1 MKRTDAKKQLSRRE
15 AFHVLWADFRL
26 CLREM
31 PGLVLSRLA
40 VRIFSAVSPYAGI
53 WFSARLVD
61 ELAGDK
67 DPQKLMLWAVLAL
80 ASAAIISLASAL
92 LDRKLYAQSAT
103 FWRRVERI
111 YTDKFLRMDYVKC
124 EDPAVRQHH
133 STIRRNMEGPGKGIG
148 NAMNILGDLV
158 SAIVSILA
166 GVGMALSFFQSRV
179 PPSGGALQVLDR
191 PVMLILAAGLIL
203 LASMLSP
210 ALSNRSEQ
218 IQASYAGYH
227 RLANSLFGHFSGLGA
242 KDKIAADVRIF
253 RLERISDRFNF
264 DKEGIFSSGGI
275 YAKLLRGKVG
285 LLAASGAAASQ
296 LFSGVVY
303 LYVCLKA
310 WAGAFG
316 IGAVTQYVA
325 SISRVASGVSELL
338 SFAGKVRV
346 EAPFIKLGLDFLNI
360 PEEMYQ
366 GTLSVEKR
374 RDREYE
380 VEFRNVSFRY
390 PGAEDFALQNVNLR
404 FRVGSRLAV
413 VGENG
418 SGKTTFI
425 KLLCRLYDPTEGEIL
440 LNGIDI
446 RKYDPEQYYQV
457 FAVVFQDWGLPAFR
471 LRQIVAAGEG
481 DPARVEECLRKVG
494 FGEKLDSL
502 PEGIETYITK
512 DYDKHGV
519 DLSGGEAQKV
529 AIARALYKD
538 APFIILDEPTASLDP
553 VAEAEIYEHFAEISG
568 DRTAVYISHRLSSCK
583 FCDEIAVFDHGRVVQ
598 QGSHEALLSDTEGK
612 YHALWNAQAQYY
624 NQ

>member
-1 MKRTDAKKQLSRRE
+1 MKKTDAKKQLSRRE
-15 AFHVLWADFRL
+15 AFSVVWASFRL
-26 CLREM
+26 FLREM
-31 PGLVLSRLA
+31 PELVISGLV
-40 VRIFSAVSPYAGI
+40 VRIFAAVSPYAGI

-67 DPQKLMLWAVLAL
+67 DPQKLMLWAGLAL
-80 ASAAIISLASAL
+80 ICAALISLASAFL
-92 LDRKLYAQSAT
+92 ERWRGAVRWTTWRRHERLYA
-103 FWRRVERI
+103 E
-111 YTDKFLRMDYVKC
+111 KLLRMDYVKC
-124 EDPAVRQHH
+124 EDTAVQQHFFTVQKNWHNAGH
-133 STIRRNMEGPGKGIG
+133 SIGDAIDIFEGLI
-148 NAMNILGDLV
+148 
-158 SAIVSILA
+158 SAVASILA
-166 GVGMALSFFQSRV
+166 GVGMTLSFFQSRV
-179 PPSGGALQVLDR
+179 PPAGGALQVLDR
-191 PVMLILAAGLIL
+191 PAMLILAAGLIL
-203 LASMLSP
+203 LASLLPP
-210 ALSNRSEQ
+210 ALSNRAGQ
-218 IQASYAGYH
+218 IVANVAGEFV
-227 RLANSLFGHFSGLGA
+227 RAENLFLHFGYLGI
-242 KDKIAADVRIF
+242 KRKIATDIRLF
-253 RLERISDRFNF
+253 RLEKFSDRYNT
-264 DKEGIFSSGGI
+264 DKENTFFSRGLF
-275 YAKLLRGKVG
+275 AKMMRGKVG
-285 LLAASGAAASQ
+285 LLYASGAAASQ
-296 LFSGVVY
+296 LFSGAVY

-390 PGAEDFALQNVNLR
+390 PGAEDFALKNVSLR

-446 RKYDPEQYYQV
+446 RKYDPEDYYRV
-457 FAVVFQDWGLPAFR
+457 FAVVFQDYSLPAFC

-494 FGEKLDSL
+494 FGEKLDAL
-502 PEGIETYITK
+502 PDGIETYITK
-512 DYDKHGV
+512 GYDRSGV

-598 QGSHEALLSDTEGK
+598 QGSHEALLADTEGK

>member
-67 DPQKLMLWAVLAL
+67 DPQKLMLWAGLAL
-80 ASAAIISLASAL
+80 ICAALVSLASAFL
-92 LDRKLYAQSAT
+92 ERWQSTQGFTAS
-103 FWRRVERI
+103 RRLHRL

-124 EDPAVRQHH
+124 EDTAVQQHFA
-133 STIRRNMEGPGKGIG
+133 TIEQNWSGPGRTVGD
-148 NAMNILGDLV
+148 AMNILGGLV
-158 SAIVSILA
+158 SAIVSILV
-166 GVGMALSFFQSRV
+166 GVGMTLSFFQSRV
-179 PPSGGALQVLDR
+179 PPAGGALQVLDR

-203 LASMLSP
+203 LASMLP
-210 ALSNRSEQ
+210 PLLLNRARQ
-218 IQASYAGYH
+218 IETNLAGDH
-227 RLANSLFGHFSGLGA
+227 RLNNRLFGHFGYLGSTT
-242 KDKIAADVRIF
+242 KIAADI
-253 RLERISDRFNF
+253 RLYGLVKFSDRYNNN
-264 DKEGIFSSGGI
+264 KENTFHSAGLF
-275 YAKLLRGKVG
+275 AKLLRGKVG
-285 LLAASGAAASQ
+285 LLYASGVAASQ
-296 LFSGVVY
+296 LFGGMVY

-338 SFAGKVRV
+338 SFAGKVRS

-583 FCDEIAVFDHGRVVQ
+583 FCDEIAVFDRGRVVQ
-598 QGSHEALLSDTEGK
+598 QGSHEALLADTEGK